1 MQVVRGTMLHIS
13 SRFRSDADTQPTSV
27 RCVICYRDVNDHR
40 QTATIALTAAIDTW
54 TDDDGNVHT
63 VDVWSGSWD
72 TSVAGPGRVGWVV
85 QSVGPCQVAE
95 EGHFTIVANEANG
108 GESDEWRHDRDEFWG

>member
-1 MQVVRGTMLHIS
+1 MEVVRGTALRIQT
-13 SRFRSDADTQPTSV
+13 RFYPESGVQPTSAT
-27 RCVICYRDVNDHR
+27 CTFCYRTTEDHH
-40 QTATIALTAAIDTW
+40 QTAVINLTLGA
-54 TDDDGNVHT
+54 DDDGNPIWT
-63 VDVWSGSWD
+63 GSWD
-72 TSVAGPGRVGWVV
+72 TNVAGPGRVGWVV